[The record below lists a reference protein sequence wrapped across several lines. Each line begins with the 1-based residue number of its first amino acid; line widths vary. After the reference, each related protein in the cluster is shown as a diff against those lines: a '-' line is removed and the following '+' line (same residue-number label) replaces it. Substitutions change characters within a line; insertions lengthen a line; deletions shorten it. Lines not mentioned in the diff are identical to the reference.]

1 MLIIDRIEG
10 SKAVVETPEGHIDVA
25 LGDIEGKAR
34 DGAVLTDRGSGKY
47 AVDEPK
53 TKERSD
59 RASSRTKSLFG

>member
-1 MLIIDRIEG
+1 MLIIDRVEG

-34 DGAVLTDRGSGKY
+34 DGAVLTDKGSGKY
-47 AVDEPK
+47 AIDEAK

>member
-10 SKAVVETPEGHIDVA
+10 SKAVVETPEGHIGVA

-47 AVDEPK
+47 AVDEAK

>member
-10 SKAVVETPEGHIDVA
+10 NKAIVEGHVDVA

-34 DGAVLTDRGSGKY
+34 DGAVLTDKGSGKY
-47 AVDEPK
+47 AVDEVR

-59 RASSRTKSLFG
+59 KAASRTKSLFG

>member
-10 SKAVVETPEGHIDVA
+10 NKAIVETPEGHVDVA

-34 DGAVLTDRGSGKY
+34 DGAVLTDKGSGKY
-47 AVDEPK
+47 AVDELR

-59 RASSRTKSLFG
+59 KAASRTKSLFG

>member
-25 LGDIEGKAR
+25 LGDIEGKAH
-34 DGAVLTDRGSGKY
+34 DGAVLTDKGSGKY
-47 AVDEPK
+47 AVDEAK

-59 RASSRTKSLFG
+59 KAAARTESLFG

>member
-1 MLIIDRIEG
+1 MLIIDRVEG
-10 SKAVVETPEGHIDVA
+10 NKAIVETSEGHIDVA

-34 DGAVLTDRGSGKY
+34 DGAVLTDKGSGNY
-47 AVDEPK
+47 AVDEAK

>member
-10 SKAVVETPEGHIDVA
+10 DKAIVETSEGHIDVA

-47 AVDEPK
+47 AVDEAK

>member
-34 DGAVLTDRGSGKY
+34 DGAVLTDKGSGKY
-47 AVDEPK
+47 AVDEAK

-59 RASSRTKSLFG
+59 RASLRTKSLFG

>member
-34 DGAVLTDRGSGKY
+34 DGAVLTDKGSGKY
-47 AVDEPK
+47 AVDETK

>member
-1 MLIIDRIEG
+1 MPIIDRIEG

-34 DGAVLTDRGSGKY
+34 DGAVLTDKGSGKY
-47 AVDEPK
+47 AVDEAK

>member
-47 AVDEPK
+47 AVDEAK

-59 RASSRTKSLFG
+59 EATLRTKSLFG

>member
-34 DGAVLTDRGSGKY
+34 DGAVLADKGSGKY
-47 AVDEPK
+47 AVDEAK

-59 RASSRTKSLFG
+59 KAASRTKSLFG

>member
-1 MLIIDRIEG
+1 MLIVDRIEG

-47 AVDEPK
+47 AVDEAK

>member
-47 AVDEPK
+47 AVDEAK

-59 RASSRTKSLFG
+59 EATSRTKPLFG

>member
-34 DGAVLTDRGSGKY
+34 DGAVLTEKGSGKY
-47 AVDEPK
+47 AVDEAK

>member
-1 MLIIDRIEG
+1 MPIIDRIEG

-34 DGAVLTDRGSGKY
+34 DGAVLTDKGSGNY
-47 AVDEPK
+47 AVDEAK

>member
-47 AVDEPK
+47 AVDEAK

>member
-1 MLIIDRIEG
+1 MLIIDRVEG
-10 SKAVVETPEGHIDVA
+10 NKAIVETSEGHIDVA

-34 DGAVLTDRGSGKY
+34 DGAILTDRGSGKY
-47 AVDEPK
+47 AVDEAK

>member
-34 DGAVLTDRGSGKY
+34 DGAVLTDKGSGKY
-47 AVDEPK
+47 TVDEAK
-53 TKERSD
+53 TKERFD
-59 RASSRTKSLFG
+59 KAAARTKSLFG

>member
-10 SKAVVETPEGHIDVA
+10 SKAIVETPEGHIDVA

-34 DGAVLTDRGSGKY
+34 DGAVLTDKGSRKY
-47 AVDEPK
+47 TVDEAK

-59 RASSRTKSLFG
+59 KAASRTKSLFG

>member
-10 SKAVVETPEGHIDVA
+10 SKAIVETPEGHIDVA

-34 DGAVLTDRGSGKY
+34 DGAVLTDKGFGKY
-47 AVDEPK
+47 AVDEAK

-59 RASSRTKSLFG
+59 RASLRTKSLFG

>member
-47 AVDEPK
+47 AVDEAK

-59 RASSRTKSLFG
+59 KVTSRTKSLFG

>member
-34 DGAVLTDRGSGKY
+34 DGAVLTDKGSGNY
-47 AVDEPK
+47 AVDEAK

>member
-47 AVDEPK
+47 AVDEAK

-59 RASSRTKSLFG
+59 EATSRTKSLFG

>member
-10 SKAVVETPEGHIDVA
+10 DKAIVETSEGHIDVA

-34 DGAVLTDRGSGKY
+34 DGAVLTDKGSGNY
-47 AVDEPK
+47 AVDEAK

>member
-1 MLIIDRIEG
+1 MLIIDRVEG

-34 DGAVLTDRGSGKY
+34 DGAVLTDKGSGKY
-47 AVDEPK
+47 AVDEAK

>member
-10 SKAVVETPEGHIDVA
+10 SKVVVETPEGHIDVA

-34 DGAVLTDRGSGKY
+34 DGAVLTDKGSGKY
-47 AVDEPK
+47 AVDEAK